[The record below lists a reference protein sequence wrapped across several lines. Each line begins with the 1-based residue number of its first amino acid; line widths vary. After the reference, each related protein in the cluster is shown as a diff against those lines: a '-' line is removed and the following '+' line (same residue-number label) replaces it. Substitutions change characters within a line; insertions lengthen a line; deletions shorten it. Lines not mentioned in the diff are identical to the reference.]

1 MDFLYIVG
9 GLLGLLVGG
18 DYLVRGAVAIA
29 QKWAVSPLVI
39 GLTIVGFGTSM
50 PEMVTSVQAS
60 WIGSPGIAVGNVVG
74 SNIANILL
82 ILGVAAVI
90 APISVAPQTF
100 HRDST
105 ALIIATGLC
114 LAVVMVGQISVMGG
128 MVFLV
133 ALAIYLWIAFKSDVG
148 DVSAE
153 VAVPALDISTKR
165 SAAWLFGGLLLT
177 VLAAKFLVLGA
188 VAVAQ
193 TMGLS
198 ETVIGLTIVAVGTS
212 MPELVTSVIAA
223 RKGQSDVALGNVI
236 GSNIF
241 NILGILGVTALIQP
255 LEIPGQILE
264 LDIWI
269 MIAAT
274 AALVVFAMSGWR
286 ICRREGTVLL
296 IGYATY
302 LLALFIIADAV

>member
-1 MDFLYIVG
+1 MDFLYILG
-9 GLLGLLVGG
+9 GLIGLILGGE
-18 DYLVRGAVAIA
+18 YLVRGAVALA
-29 QKWAVSPLVI
+29 QKWGVSPLVI

-50 PEMVTSVQAS
+50 PEMVTSLQAA
-60 WIGSPGIAVGNVVG
+60 WIGAPGIAVGNVVG

-82 ILGVAAVI
+82 ILGVAAVM
-90 APISVAPQTF
+90 APIAVAPQTF
-100 HRDST
+100 RRDST

-114 LAVVMVGQISVMGG
+114 LAVVMIGQIGLLGG
-128 MVFLV
+128 AVFLV
-133 ALAIYLWIAFKSDVG
+133 ALAVYLWIAFKSDGGV
-148 DVSAE
+148 
-153 VAVPALDISTKR
+153 VPDEAAAPSLNVSTKR
-165 SAAWLFGGLLLT
+165 SVVWLIGGLMLT
-177 VLAAKFLVLGA
+177 LFAAKFLVLGA

-193 TMGLS
+193 DMGLS

-255 LEIPGQILE
+255 LEIPHQIFE
-264 LDIWI
+264 FDIWI

-274 AALVVFAMSGWR
+274 IALVFFAVSGWR
-286 ICRREGTVLL
+286 ICRREGTALL
-296 IGYATY
+296 IGYAAY
-302 LLALFIIADAV
+302 LLVLFFRSTAI